1 MRALN
6 SSCGPF
12 DELDLASIDLT
23 SIDLTSIDLTSIDEL
38 SLAFALFAFSQD
50 GSLQLAP
57 NRGSL

>member
-6 SSCGPF
+6 SFCGPF
-12 DELDLASIDLT
+12 DELDLA
-23 SIDLTSIDLTSIDEL
+23 SIDLTSIDEL